1 MDFTNLSTHDI
12 IYLSISA
19 LLICFV
25 LFGIFLMSKVKKSL
39 AESHLENLVIRKEDG
54 RVGWLRVTPTIYG
67 FAIEFYPRTKSGK
80 MSKLASGYVGNSVEK
95 YFEPYKE
102 NK

>member
-1 MDFTNLSTHDI
+1 MAIIDI
-12 IYLSISA
+12 KKQYEDETKMLISQY
-19 LLICFV
+19 V
-25 LFGIFLMSKVKKSL
+25 SKVKKSL
-39 AESHLENLVIRKEDG
+39 AESHLENLVIQKEDG